1 MKKLLKQ
8 YKEFHGRLNDLLMYI
23 LVRLKPRLM
32 KHLYSLI
39 FIVKSK
45 LYGINYEG
53 KGSVFGRIDIT
64 RAPFSSIKIGKNVV
78 LVSSSWRSSSS
89 SIFAPV
95 KIHTHSASSSIEIGD
110 KVGLNGTSIVARSRK
125 ISIGSGTQIAPNV
138 TILDFDGHSFFANE
152 KRWTDH
158 GIENDR
164 DISIGKHCW
173 IGTRS
178 IILKGVKI
186 GNYSIIGAGSV
197 VTKDVP
203 EKTVV
208 AGNPAKIIRNIQ

>member
-8 YKEFHGRLNDLLMYI
+8 YKESHGRLNDLLMYI

-32 KHLYSLI
+32 KQLYTFIFLI
-39 FIVKSK
+39 KSK
-45 LYGINYEG
+45 FYGISYKG

-64 RAPFSSIKIGKNVV
+64 RAPFSSIKIGKNVI

-125 ISIGSGTQIAPNV
+125 ISIGFGTQIAPNV

-152 KRWTDH
+152 KRWTNH

-178 IILKGVKI
+178 IILKGVEI
-186 GNYSIIGAGSV
+186 GDYSVIAAGSV
-197 VTKDVP
+197 VTRDVP

-208 AGNPAKIIRNIQ
+208 AGVPAKVIRNL